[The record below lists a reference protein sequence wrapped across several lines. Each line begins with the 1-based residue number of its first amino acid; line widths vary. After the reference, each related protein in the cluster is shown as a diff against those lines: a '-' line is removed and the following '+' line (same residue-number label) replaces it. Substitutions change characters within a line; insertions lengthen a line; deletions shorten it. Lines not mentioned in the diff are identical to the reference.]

1 MSSRHSRRQVIDLG
15 QTTKR
20 TPFCKFCF
28 DRKQSEEVY
37 TSHFVK
43 DQPGPNGKVTC
54 PLLLAQQCANC
65 GQHGH
70 VTSRCSKMSSSR
82 RPSSSRSRRH
92 SKPSGNKL
100 GAWIKPSDKKQ
111 RPRKRR
117 ARGRIQLVPS
127 KVIVANSFAPLA
139 EKATQT
145 ITARKEQIR
154 FDMAQPALQ
163 GAWAPAPQE
172 AEWTP
177 GELLTLAGALTWD
190 EQVRDYLD
198 WCAAVHQI
206 DTEWC
211 PSGEEAYLHDLH
223 FFEEDVELDLKNLEV
238 EHSQAWA
245 DILDVESLR
254 NGGSSTTLRNSAER
268 RVTFAHDV
276 APRNDVK
283 SGSGFIHF
291 GCNKPAPSEELYY
304 DASKPPSDISESDEE
319 EAAEDAAYLSAKR
332 SKNAWTPKSRRG

>member
-43 DQPGPNGKVTC
+43 DQPGPNGKVVC

-70 VTSRCSKMSSSR
+70 VTSRCSK
-82 RPSSSRSRRH
+82 SRSNRNDRRRR

-111 RPRKRR
+111 HSRKRR

-127 KVIVANSFAPLA
+127 KIVVTNNFAPLA
-139 EKATQT
+139 EKTTPISVQ
-145 ITARKEQIR
+145 KSQIR
-154 FDMAQPALQ
+154 FDVAQPALQ
-163 GAWAPAPQE
+163 GAWAAAPQE

-177 GELLTLAGALTWD
+177 EELLTLAGALTWD
-190 EQVRDYLD
+190 EQVRDYMD

-206 DTEWC
+206 DTAWC
-211 PSGEEAYLHDLH
+211 PSGEEAYFHDLH
-223 FFEEDVELDLKNLEV
+223 FFEEDMEMDLKNLEV
-238 EHSQAWA
+238 EQSQEWA
-245 DILDVESLR
+245 DILQVESLR
-254 NGGSSTTLRNSAER
+254 NGGSTTTLRKAAER

-276 APRNDVK
+276 TPRNDVK

-304 DASKPPSDISESDEE
+304 DAEKPPSDISDSSSEE